1 MLTEFWA
8 VFIIVTLGLCVAG
21 LLLYLLILRASLFE
35 TAREMDDKLKT
46 DTNTLVSVSTGD
58 RAMRALAVKINRQ
71 LQSLRKER
79 LKLQHGDTEL
89 KNAVTNISHDLRTP
103 LTAISGYLDLLEREE
118 LPERASRYIAVIRE
132 RTDAMR
138 ELTEELFRYSVVAGE
153 EELMPEEVCLNGI
166 LEQSI
171 AGFYGVLT
179 GRGIVPDIVMP
190 ELPVIRT
197 LDGSAV
203 RRIFDN
209 ILSNA
214 ARYSDG
220 DLSVRLMTSGIVIF
234 ENSATG
240 LDPVQTAQLFD
251 RFYTVNTA
259 RGGTGLGLSI
269 AKLLTERM
277 DGSIEAEYCGGRLK
291 IQVCF
296 GDETIAE
303 KRRVI

>member
-1 MLTEFWA
+1 M
-8 VFIIVTLGLCVAG
+8 
-21 LLLYLLILRASLFE
+21 
-35 TAREMDDKLKT
+35 
-46 DTNTLVSVSTGD
+46 
-58 RAMRALAVKINRQ
+58 
-71 LQSLRKER
+71 
-79 LKLQHGDTEL
+79 
-89 KNAVTNISHDLRTP
+89 
-103 LTAISGYLDLLEREE
+103 EREE
-118 LPERASRYIAVIRE
+118 LPELASRYIAVIRE

-153 EELMPEEVCLNGI
+153 EELMSEEVCLNGI

-179 GRGIVPDIVMP
+179 GQGTVPDIVMP

-214 ARYSDG
+214 AKYSDG

-234 ENSATG
+234 ENSAKG

-277 DGSIEAEYCGGRLK
+277 SGSIEAEYCGGRLK

-296 GDETIAE
+296 AE
-303 KRRVI
+303 R

>member
-1 MLTEFWA
+1 METGY
-8 VFIIVTLGLCVAG
+8 IVITILSVLNTAALVV
-21 LLLYLLILRASLFE
+21 YLILLRSALRE
-35 TAREMDDKLKT
+35 TARELGDRLNT
-46 DTNTLVSVSTGD
+46 DTNTLVSVSSGD
-58 RAMRALAVKINRQ
+58 RAMRSLVAEINRQ
-71 LQSLRKER
+71 LSFLRAER
-79 LKLQHGDTEL
+79 LRLRHGDAEL

-103 LTAISGYLDLLEREE
+103 LTAIAGYLDLLEREE
-118 LPERASRYIAVIRE
+118 LPERAARYISVIRE

-138 ELTEELFRYSVVAGE
+138 GLTEELFRYSVVAGE
-153 EELMPEEVCLNGI
+153 EELMPEEVNLNGI
-166 LEQSI
+166 LEQSL
-171 AGFYGVLT
+171 AGVYGVLT

-220 DLSVRLMTSGIVIF
+220 DLTVRLMTSGRVIF
-234 ENSATG
+234 ENSAAG

-277 DGSIEAEYCGGRLK
+277 GGSIEAEYSKGKLSIFVQFSDC
-291 IQVCF
+291 
-296 GDETIAE
+296 
-303 KRRVI
+303 